1 MTRRPP
7 HPIDDGTRAQRVERA
22 RAELE
27 RRGLLRTATEP
38 DPGVERDTGGRPRVR
53 TTTPSPRGGIAVVAY
68 RRSLPGDSTSD
79 DPPRVRR
86 PDGSWSEGGGQVGTP
101 DPLDD
106 PTEVSAD
113 EVPRV
118 GGGDPPA
125 SLWGEITA
133 PGADP
138 VRVVHDRLVRLALTE
153 GQVVC
158 AVGLLVAL
166 ALLAGVGIASLVAT
180 IAILRS

>member
-7 HPIDDGTRAQRVERA
+7 HPIDDGSRAQRVERA

-27 RRGLLRTATEP
+27 RRGLLRASTEP
-38 DPGVERDTGGRPRVR
+38 DPAVERDTGGRPRVR
-53 TTTPSPRGGIAVVAY
+53 TSAPSPRGGIAVVGY
-68 RRSLPGDSTSD
+68 RRTLPGDSTSD

-86 PDGSWSEGGGQVGTP
+86 PDGSWSEGGEPVGTP

-113 EVPRV
+113 PEAPRV
-118 GGGDPPA
+118 GGGGA
-125 SLWGEITA
+125 SLWAEITA
-133 PGADP
+133 PGAEP
-138 VRVVHDRLVRLALTE
+138 IRVVHDRLVRLAVTE
-153 GQVVC
+153 AQLAC
-158 AVGLLVAL
+158 AIGVLVSL

-180 IAILRS
+180 LALLRSS